1 MLVKIVRIKLVRM
14 EQMQKMVHKMQ
25 LKRAGLQM
33 LLLPLPEPSLKLC
46 LVRDQAVVDLLH
58 QLP

>member
-1 MLVKIVRIKLVRM
+1 M

-33 LLLPLPEPSLKLC
+33 LLLLLPLPEPSLKLC
-46 LVRDQAVVDLLH
+46 HVRDQAVVDLLH